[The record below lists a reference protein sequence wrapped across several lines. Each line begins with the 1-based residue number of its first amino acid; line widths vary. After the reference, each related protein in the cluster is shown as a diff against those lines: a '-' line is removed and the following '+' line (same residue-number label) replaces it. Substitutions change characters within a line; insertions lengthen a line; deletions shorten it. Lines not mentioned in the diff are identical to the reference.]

1 MSVKGLKIEY
11 GNSVFALPREALTAV
26 LAKAGGFE
34 LKVLLI
40 LASSDILRADVDV
53 ACEAV
58 CRELDCTKSA
68 FNKAVKF
75 WVEAGVIS
83 HAQSVPKAPSTKEPP
98 KKALMQSDMPTYTE
112 AQAADII
119 EKNSE
124 LSGIIDA
131 CQQITGKI
139 FTPADAQAVVTMY
152 DYLGLVDA
160 GYIETLFAYCKS
172 LGKTSARYA
181 EKVAVSM
188 ADEGIDTTDALN
200 EYIARRERL
209 ETDMQKLRTLIGA
222 NGRALTAKEKKL
234 FECWLDEWRFDT
246 EVITRAYEVTVDNLG
261 ELKLTYMNKVL
272 ENWHRDGLNTIEA
285 VTASLEAYAK
295 NKAAATKNGSGF
307 ETDEMFEAALRRS
320 QSYVEKIGKKG

>member
-11 GNSVFALPREALTAV
+11 QNSVFALPREALTAV
-26 LAKAGGFE
+26 LSNAGGFE

-40 LASSDILRADVDV
+40 LASNDALRTDVDA

-58 CRELDCTKSA
+58 CGELDCTKSA

-75 WVEAGVIS
+75 WANAGVIS
-83 HAQSVPKAPSTKEPP
+83 YAEGKAEPNGKKEPQ

-112 AQAADII
+112 AQTADII
-119 EKNSE
+119 EKSSD

-139 FTPADAQAVVTMY
+139 FTPADSQAVVTMY

-181 EKVAVSM
+181 EKVAVGM
-188 ADEGIDTTDALN
+188 VDDGIDTTDALN

-222 NGRALTAKEKKL
+222 GDRALTAKEKKL
-234 FECWLDEWRFDT
+234 FECWLGEWRFDT

-272 ENWHRDGLNTIEA
+272 ENWHRDGLNNIEA
-285 VTASLEAYAK
+285 VEASLEAYAK
-295 NKAAATKNGSGF
+295 NKAAATKSGSGF

-320 QSYVEKIGKKG
+320 QNYLENKKKKG

>member
-11 GNSVFALPREALTAV
+11 GNSVFALPREALTA
-26 LAKAGGFE
+26 AMSKAGGFE
-34 LKVLLI
+34 FKVLLI
-40 LASSDILRADVDV
+40 LASSDALRADVDA

-58 CRELDCTKSA
+58 CGELDCTKSA

-83 HAQSVPKAPSTKEPP
+83 HAESRATGAEQESP
-98 KKALMQSDMPTYTE
+98 KKALMKSDMPTYTE
-112 AQAADII
+112 AQTADII
-119 EKNSE
+119 DRNAE

-131 CQQITGKI
+131 CQQITGKV
-139 FTPADAQAVVTMY
+139 FTPADSAAVVTMY

-160 GYIETLFAYCKS
+160 GYIETLFAYCKT

-188 ADEGIDTTDALN
+188 VDEGVDTTDALN

-222 NGRALTAKEKKL
+222 SGRTLTSKEKKL
-234 FECWLDEWRFDT
+234 IECWLCEWGFDT

-261 ELKLTYMNKVL
+261 ECRLTYMNKVL
-272 ENWHRDGLNTIEA
+272 ENWYRDGLNTIEA
-285 VTASLEAYAK
+285 VEASLDAYAK
-295 NKAAATKNGSGF
+295 NKAAAAKSGSGF

-320 QSYVEKIGKKG
+320 QNYLENNKKKG